1 MIRYDKAYNQKISR
15 VVSNFNRKVRRLE
28 KEGGE
33 LLPSTVSVREIKA
46 MFMNR
51 RDLTTYLRHLQRFS
65 KRGAEN
71 IVEVDG
77 KRYTNYEVKEFQLA
91 LRRERR
97 QLDKVIAEEE
107 AVQSKYPLQHQLTLE
122 NYKMRRAK
130 LGGSYIE
137 LIGKPIAGY
146 LNDWARKTITY
157 DNYLEILFQ
166 DAYLADYDQEKLDYI
181 RSKLL
186 ELSPSK
192 FNRALENSPEIQE
205 IFNYYHALTR
215 RNTLVDENEV
225 KEVYDNLYRNID
237 EIVAKYK

>member
-28 KEGGE
+28 KEEAE
-33 LLPSTVSVREIKA
+33 LLPSTVSVREIKD

-51 RDLTTYLRHLQRFS
+51 QDLNTYLRHLQRFS

-71 IVEVDG
+71 IVEVGG
-77 KRYTNYEVKEFQLA
+77 KRYTKYEVHEFQLA

-97 QLDKVIAEEE
+97 RLDKLIAEQE
-107 AVQSKYPLQHQLTLE
+107 AVQSKYPLQHQLALE
-122 NYKMRRAK
+122 NYRMRRAK
-130 LGGSYIE
+130 LGKSYTGLLE
-137 LIGKPIAGY
+137 KPIAGY
-146 LNDWARKTITY
+146 LNDWARKTNSY

-166 DAYLADYDQEKLDYI
+166 DAYLADYDQQKLDYI

-192 FNRALENSPEIQE
+192 FNLALENSPEIQE

-215 RNTLVDENEV
+215 RKTEVEENEV
-225 KEVYDNLYRNID
+225 KQVYDTLYRNID